1 MNMIIAETDYLVVK
15 SIKPLIGIV
24 ENVRREL
31 SWGMAFPRSSFARP
45 NLEETMVR
53 AFQIPALD
61 LASVILGSMEATE
74 KVILET
80 FRNPSLTRR
89 SLRNEKDAVADAKER
104 LLEAQRTARNEL
116 RKMSDSNIE
125 QRKSNGKVGFPPEFM
140 SLCLFMIS
148 LLQVGHGSS
157 VGRTYNQLTFR

>member
-1 MNMIIAETDYLVVK
+1 MITAETDYLVVK

-31 SWGMAFPRSSFARP
+31 CWGMTFPASSFTGP
-45 NLEETMVR
+45 NLEETMIR
-53 AFQIPALD
+53 AFQIPALG
-61 LASVILGSMEATE
+61 LANAILGSMEATE

-104 LLEAQRTARNEL
+104 LLDARRTARNEL
-116 RKMSDSNIE
+116 RKMSDINIK
-125 QRKSNGKVGFPPEFM
+125 QRKSNGEVGFPSEFM
-140 SLCLFMIS
+140 NLCLFMIS
-148 LLQVGHGSS
+148 LLQVGHGFP
-157 VGRTYNQLTFR
+157 VGRTYSRLTFH